1 MSLPEERLEILR
13 AETEALQKYLR
24 DLPKEA
30 WDLPSAC
37 DGWCI
42 ADVVA
47 HLTLTRGFNPSR
59 VLRALQCDS
68 SPDGLSP
75 GLGLGDVIPVADAEE
90 AIALRRALGGDLL
103 AEFIK
108 TSERIVDALANIG
121 PQDWDKRVFR
131 PSRAEPIRSLVDILI
146 SELAVHG
153 WDVRSRF
160 DSQAGLS
167 PGSVA
172 VMVERIPQRAT
183 WWSFRTEAGFAS
195 LPLRYRF
202 EVKPP
207 TQNRVDLVVT
217 EERCYMEVASSDDAH
232 VTFRCDGETFVF
244 LMYGRIHPEVAIAN
258 GRMSYTGDPE
268 LAGSFIQ
275 RFTGG

>member
-30 WDLPSAC
+30 WYLPSAC

-131 PSRAEPIRSLVDILI
+131 PSRAEPSRSLVDILI

-153 WDVRSRF
+153 W
-160 DSQAGLS
+160 
-167 PGSVA
+167 
-172 VMVERIPQRAT
+172 
-183 WWSFRTEAGFAS
+183 
-195 LPLRYRF
+195 
-202 EVKPP
+202 
-207 TQNRVDLVVT
+207 
-217 EERCYMEVASSDDAH
+217 
-232 VTFRCDGETFVF
+232 TFVPASIRKRAC
-244 LMYGRIHPEVAIAN
+244 LL
-258 GRMSYTGDPE
+258 DPW
-268 LAGSFIQ
+268 L
-275 RFTGG
+275 

>member
-1 MSLPEERLEILR
+1 M
-13 AETEALQKYLR
+13 
-24 DLPKEA
+24 
-30 WDLPSAC
+30 
-37 DGWCI
+37 
-42 ADVVA
+42 
-47 HLTLTRGFNPSR
+47 TLTRGFNPSR

-244 LMYGRIHPEVAIAN
+244 LMYGRIHPEVALAN
-258 GRMSYTGDPE
+258 RRMSYTGDQE
-268 LAGSFIQ
+268 LASAFIQ

>member
-1 MSLPEERLEILR
+1 M
-13 AETEALQKYLR
+13 
-24 DLPKEA
+24 
-30 WDLPSAC
+30 
-37 DGWCI
+37 
-42 ADVVA
+42 
-47 HLTLTRGFNPSR
+47 TLTRGFNPSR

-75 GLGLGDVIPVADAEE
+75 GLGLGAVIPVAAAEE

-108 TSERIVDALANIG
+108 TSERSVDALANIG